1 MTNRILFSAAFLIT
15 GLSLATPPAQ
25 GAEPDADMRAG
36 ARLLVSLEGPMA
48 KRDLKS
54 YCAAR
59 NGSPEYA
66 GYVMRA
72 CQAFVKN
79 NLKKAEDCSE
89 AAAHLM
95 AMRASMVGLIGER
108 NRLGGEERLLNV
120 DERLK
125 LDVRAVS
132 RKPATGVSR
141 PAIGAAR
148 CRER

>member
-79 NLKKAEDCSE
+79 NLKKTEDCSE
-89 AAAHLM
+89 AAVGQEIRKDTDRCL
-95 AMRASMVGLIGER
+95 AMSDGEFDKEMLTQR
-108 NRLGGEERLLNV
+108 RGRENFTKRMKENGIDGEKLLQEERA
-120 DERLK
+120 K
-125 LDVRAVS
+125 LR
-132 RKPATGVSR
+132 
-141 PAIGAAR
+141 
-148 CRER
+148 

>member
-1 MTNRILFSAAFLIT
+1 MTNRILLSAAFLIT

-36 ARLLVSLEGPMA
+36 ARLLVSLEEPMA

-89 AAAHLM
+89 AAVGQEIRKDTDRCL
-95 AMRASMVGLIGER
+95 AMSDGEFDKEMLIQRRGRENFTKRMKENGIDGEK
-108 NRLGGEERLLNV
+108 LLQEERA
-120 DERLK
+120 K
-125 LDVRAVS
+125 LR
-132 RKPATGVSR
+132 
-141 PAIGAAR
+141 
-148 CRER
+148 